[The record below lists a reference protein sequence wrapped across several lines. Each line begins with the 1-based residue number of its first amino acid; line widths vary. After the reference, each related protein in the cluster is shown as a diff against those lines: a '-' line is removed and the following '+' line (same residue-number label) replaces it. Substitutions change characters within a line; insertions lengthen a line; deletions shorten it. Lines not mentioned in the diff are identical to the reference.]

1 MTLPFWDETSEESL
15 KNGIPWALTRLEIEL
30 DDGNI
35 ILNPLLSYKIPVALK
50 DPLEKGFKYAKP
62 INYETVRYPLSGL
75 VGNDEDK

>member
-50 DPLEKGFKYAKP
+50 DPLVEGHKYAKP